1 VEMSLLTAYKE
12 VIDDLKDDIGY
23 KEGALETALSILRT
37 RLNELETVWAIPD
50 EIWNMEFDEPE
61 EEPDN

>member
-1 VEMSLLTAYKE
+1 MEMSLLTAYKE

>member
-1 VEMSLLTAYKE
+1 MEQSLITAYKE

-37 RLNELETVWAIPD
+37 RLNELETIWAIPD

-61 EEPDN
+61 EPDN